1 MENTLQIPKPIV
13 GHKEI
18 TVVIVEDIIK
28 EANELRDILEK
39 EFPNVKVLGDA
50 QDFESAV
57 ELIMATQPMV
67 VLMDIVLGGTYE
79 SFDVIRAVQNKG
91 CKPFIPIFITAF
103 GKNEYT
109 VRAMEYT
116 KIDYID
122 KPVDNNKLNKIMFEI
137 SKKLLV
143 DSIENMDNEG
153 LNDMMEMISKNKSP
167 DVITVR
173 DLEGNLVRVEMK
185 KVIYLEAEGNR
196 TYFVLS
202 DGSLIKTNKGIK
214 EYDDSLSNDYEFI
227 RVHDAIL
234 LNLIFLQN
242 YNHSKRSIK
251 LITGG
256 KPLSAS
262 QRFGLNLKS
271 YLLKYDPT
279 KLSLRE
285 RFF

>member
-1 MENTLQIPKPIV
+1 MENTLQIPKPMV

-50 QDFESAV
+50 QDFDSAV
-57 ELIMATQPMV
+57 ELILTTQPMV

-79 SFDVIRAVQNKG
+79 SFDVIRAVQYKG

-103 GKNEYT
+103 GKNEYA
-109 VRAMEYT
+109 VRAMKYT
-116 KIDYID
+116 KIEYID

-143 DSIENMDNEG
+143 DSIENLDNNG

-167 DVITVR
+167 DIITVR

-185 KVIYLEAEGNR
+185 KVLYLEAEGNR
-196 TYFVLS
+196 TYFVMS
-202 DGSLIKTNKGIK
+202 DDSLIKTNKGIK

-242 YNHSKRSIK
+242 YNHGKRTIK
-251 LITGG
+251 LSTGG
-256 KPLSAS
+256 KNLIAS
-262 QRFGLNLKS
+262 QRLGQSLKS

>member
-1 MENTLQIPKPIV
+1 
-13 GHKEI
+13 
-18 TVVIVEDIIK
+18 
-28 EANELRDILEK
+28 
-39 EFPNVKVLGDA
+39 
-50 QDFESAV
+50 
-57 ELIMATQPMV
+57 
-67 VLMDIVLGGTYE
+67 
-79 SFDVIRAVQNKG
+79 
-91 CKPFIPIFITAF
+91 
-103 GKNEYT
+103 
-109 VRAMEYT
+109 
-116 KIDYID
+116 
-122 KPVDNNKLNKIMFEI
+122 MFEI

-143 DSIENMDNEG
+143 DSIENMDNKG

-185 KVIYLEAEGNR
+185 KVLYLEAEGNR

-202 DGSLIKTNKGIK
+202 DGNLIKTNKGIK

-227 RVHDAIL
+227 RVHDSIL
-234 LNLIFLQN
+234 FNLIFLQK
-242 YNHSKRSIK
+242 YNHNKRTIK
-251 LITGG
+251 LTTGG
-256 KPLSAS
+256 KPLIAS